1 MVPHNELITLRDWV
15 RWGASAMTEH
25 KVFFGHGTDNA
36 LDDALELV
44 LGVLHLDH
52 SLPSD
57 YLDAR
62 VTSGEQDRLLKAFE
76 KRIEDRIPTAYLT
89 GRAYF
94 YGLEF
99 IVDENVLIPR
109 SPIAELINDQFEPW
123 LGGVE
128 VNRAM
133 DLCTGSGCI
142 GIAMAEAF
150 PDAEVD
156 LLDISPSALDIAQQN
171 IDKHHLSDRVSA
183 IQSDVFSGLSGE
195 RYELIVSNPPYVSSQ
210 EMEELPAEY
219 LAEPELALEAGDDG
233 MDIVSQILLQ
243 SPNYLT
249 DDGLLVVEV
258 GASADLLMERYPN
271 VPFMWIDFEFGGDGV
286 FAITAEQLVE
296 YRDAL
301 IRSSH

>member
-1 MVPHNELITLRDWV
+1 MVPHDELITLRDWV

-52 SLPSD
+52 SLSSD

-62 VTSGEQDRLLKAFE
+62 VTSAERDRLLKAFE

-94 YGLEF
+94 YGMEF
-99 IVDENVLIPR
+99 IVNENVLIPR

-123 LGGVE
+123 LGGLE

-183 IQSDVFSGLSGE
+183 IQSDVFSGLSDE
-195 RYELIVSNPPYVSSQ
+195 RYELIVSNPPYVSTQ

-243 SPNYLT
+243 APNYL
-249 DDGLLVVEV
+249 
-258 GASADLLMERYPN
+258 LMM
-271 VPFMWIDFEFGGDGV
+271 VC
-286 FAITAEQLVE
+286 
-296 YRDAL
+296 
-301 IRSSH
+301 

>member
-1 MVPHNELITLRDWV
+1 VVPHNELITLRDWV
-15 RWGASAMTEH
+15 RWGASVMTEH

-36 LDDALELV
+36 FDDALELV

-243 SPNYLT
+243 APNYLT

>member
-36 LDDALELV
+36 IDDALELV

-183 IQSDVFSGLSGE
+183 IQSDVFSGLSDE

-219 LAEPELALEAGDDG
+219 LAEPELALEAGDNG

-243 SPNYLT
+243 APNYLT

>member
-1 MVPHNELITLRDWV
+1 VVPHDELITLRDWV
-15 RWGASAMTEH
+15 RWGASTMSEH

-62 VTSGEQDRLLKAFE
+62 VTSTEQDRLLKAFE

-99 IVDENVLIPR
+99 FVNENVLIPR

-142 GIAMAEAF
+142 GIAIAEAF
-150 PDAEVD
+150 PDVEVD

-183 IQSDVFSGLSGE
+183 IQS
-195 RYELIVSNPPYVSSQ
+195 
-210 EMEELPAEY
+210 
-219 LAEPELALEAGDDG
+219 AL
-233 MDIVSQILLQ
+233 
-243 SPNYLT
+243 
-249 DDGLLVVEV
+249 
-258 GASADLLMERYPN
+258 
-271 VPFMWIDFEFGGDGV
+271 
-286 FAITAEQLVE
+286 
-296 YRDAL
+296 
-301 IRSSH
+301 

>member
-1 MVPHNELITLRDWV
+1 VVPHNELITLRDWV

-44 LGVLHLDH
+44 LGVLHLYH

-99 IVDENVLIPR
+99 IVNENVLIPR

-150 PDAEVD
+150 LDAEVD

-183 IQSDVFSGLSGE
+183 IQSDVFSGLNDE

-243 SPNYLT
+243 APNYLT

>member
-1 MVPHNELITLRDWV
+1 MLPHDELITLRDWV
-15 RWGASAMTEH
+15 RWGASAMTQH

-44 LGVLHLDH
+44 LGLLHLDH

-62 VTSGEQDRLLKAFE
+62 LTAAERARLHEGFQ

-99 IVDENVLIPR
+99 IVNENVLIPR
-109 SPIAELINDQFEPW
+109 SPIAELIDDQFEPW

-128 VNRAM
+128 VTRAM

-142 GIAMAEAF
+142 GIAMAQAF

-156 LLDISPSALDIAQQN
+156 LLDISPSALDITQQN
-171 IDKHHLSDRVSA
+171 IDKHQLADRVTA
-183 IQSDVFSGLSGE
+183 IQSDVFAGLSDE
-195 RYELIVSNPPYVSSQ
+195 RYELIVSNPPYVSTR

-219 LAEPELALEAGDDG
+219 LNEPELALEAGDDG

-243 SPNYLT
+243 APNYLT

-271 VPFMWIDFEFGGDGV
+271 VPFMWIDFEYGGDGV

-296 YRDAL
+296 CRDAL

>member
-1 MVPHNELITLRDWV
+1 VVPHDELITLRDWV

-62 VTSGEQDRLLKAFE
+62 VTSDEQGRLLKAFE

-183 IQSDVFSGLSGE
+183 IQSDVFSGLSVE

-243 SPNYLT
+243 APNYLT

>member
-1 MVPHNELITLRDWV
+1 MVPHDELITLRDWV

-36 LDDALELV
+36 VDDALELV

-109 SPIAELINDQFEPW
+109 SPIAELIHDQFEPW

-171 IDKHHLSDRVSA
+171 IDKHHLSDRVSV
-183 IQSDVFSGLSGE
+183 IQSDVFLGLSYE

-210 EMEELPAEY
+210 EMEKLPAEY

-243 SPNYLT
+243 APNYLT
-249 DDGLLVVEV
+249 GDGLLVVEV
-258 GASADLLMERYPN
+258 GASADLLMERFPS

>member
-243 SPNYLT
+243 APNYLT